1 MKKLLVAI
9 AAGLVW
15 APLASAVSLN
25 FADYPVDRVY
35 KGDVVLPQFKGRDKD
50 WRDFRT
56 RITDG
61 MAGGAE
67 YAGEINVIQIG
78 CGTSCTFIT
87 LGNVKTG
94 RLYDFPR
101 GGEDNTYL
109 QVKTKPTSKLLAA
122 QWRGDDGCHL
132 EYYVWTGKA
141 VKRIKDSKFAS
152 IESCDKDIEENL
164 P

>member
-25 FADYPVDRVY
+25 FADYPVDPVY

-56 RITDG
+56 RIKEG
-61 MAGGAE
+61 MAEGAA
-67 YAGEINVIQIG
+67 YAGEISVIQIG
-78 CGTSCTFIT
+78 CGTGCSSIT

-94 RLYDFPR
+94 KLYDFPR
-101 GGEDNTYL
+101 GGEDSMYL

-122 QWRGDDGCHL
+122 QWQGDDGCHL
-132 EYYVWTGKA
+132 EYYVWTGKGL
-141 VKRIKDSKFAS
+141 KKIKGSKLPS
-152 IESCDKDIEENL
+152 EESCQKDIEENM